1 MKDINVSVSV
11 VDGKTITSVQELVQQ
26 SAGKPVRIKAIPGGK
41 YLLAEGE
48 QGFAPE
54 NITLKRVGKNL
65 HVALEGT
72 DPDQPEL
79 IIEDFYEYEGQLV
92 GMAEDSTYHEYV
104 AVDGDDD
111 SAVAF
116 LIDGA
121 TSAQALGA
129 AELAGFGDGLAML
142 AGSVFPTAAL
152 GLGALGILGAGA
164 AIAGGGG
171 GSKNKPQPQIKAPVA
186 PEIGQILDNVGD
198 QQGAIQP
205 GQSTDDNTPTIT
217 GTGEPGS
224 TIEIIDNGNVI
235 GEVVVD
241 GNGNWEFTPAPLPDG
256 GHVITVRP
264 EGGNES
270 GGVEIIID
278 TQAPGQV
285 SIDGVTDD
293 FGPKTGAVAHQGQTD
308 DNTPTLNGRAE
319 PGSLVSIYDR
329 GQLLG
334 TTQADANGQ
343 WVFTPAALA
352 DGEHHFTAT
361 ATDAA
366 GNIGLPSELYAVTI
380 KTNGP
385 LKPEIGAIT
394 DNEGPIVG
402 ELDNPAVT
410 TTAPRPLSGSGEP
423 GDTVTIIDN
432 GNVIGEVVVGGNG
445 SWEFT
450 PAPLEEGN
458 HNFEVVV
465 TDPNGNSSEPSDP
478 WPVVIDTTA
487 PEKPGLGGDGHG
499 LGDILDDVGDIQG
512 SITPGGVTDDTKPTL
527 VGTGEPGDTVTI
539 IDNGNVIGS
548 VVVGENGQWTFT
560 PAEELAEGQH
570 DFSVIFTDPAGNS
583 SEASD
588 PWPVLIDTMAPEK
601 PQIGEVIDDIG
612 SVTGPI
618 GSGEVTDD
626 NKPTLSGSGEA
637 GGTVT
642 IIDNGQVIGETVVDE
657 NGQWT
662 FTPEEALED
671 GEHKFEVVITDPAG
685 NSSEPSDGH
694 VVIIDTAAPNK
705 PVIEE
710 VIDDIGSITGPI
722 DSGDVTDDNKPTLS
736 GSGEPGDTVT
746 IIDNGNAIGEVVVD
760 EKGEWTFTPEVALE
774 DGKHEF
780 EVVITDPAGNS
791 SEPSDPYVVI
801 IDTQAP
807 SKPTIDTVYDDQGDK
822 QGNLIAGETT
832 DDAKPTISGKA
843 EAGSTV
849 VIMDKGQEIGR
860 AQANEAGEWTFTP
873 STPLGN
879 GGHDLSVKA
888 IDAAGNASEPSDN
901 FGST

>member
-1 MKDINVSVSV
+1 MKEINVSVSV

-198 QQGAIQP
+198 QQGPSSQANRPTTTRQP
-205 GQSTDDNTPTIT
+205 SQVLASPFD
-217 GTGEPGS
+217 
-224 TIEIIDNGNVI
+224 IEIIDNGTLSASGRGRMALGV
-235 GEVVVD
+235 
-241 GNGNWEFTPAPLPDG
+241 TPAPLPDG

-352 DGEHHFTAT
+352 DGEHHFPQPRRMRPA
-361 ATDAA
+361 
-366 GNIGLPSELYAVTI
+366 ILVFLPNSMPSPSRPTVHSSPKSVRSPITKVRSWASWTI
-380 KTNGP
+380 QP
-385 LKPEIGAIT
+385 LP
-394 DNEGPIVG
+394 
-402 ELDNPAVT
+402 
-410 TTAPRPLSGSGEP
+410 TTAPRP
-423 GDTVTIIDN
+423 
-432 GNVIGEVVVGGNG
+432 
-445 SWEFT
+445 
-450 PAPLEEGN
+450 
-458 HNFEVVV
+458 
-465 TDPNGNSSEPSDP
+465 
-478 WPVVIDTTA
+478 
-487 PEKPGLGGDGHG
+487 
-499 LGDILDDVGDIQG
+499 
-512 SITPGGVTDDTKPTL
+512 
-527 VGTGEPGDTVTI
+527 
-539 IDNGNVIGS
+539 
-548 VVVGENGQWTFT
+548 
-560 PAEELAEGQH
+560 
-570 DFSVIFTDPAGNS
+570 
-583 SEASD
+583 
-588 PWPVLIDTMAPEK
+588 
-601 PQIGEVIDDIG
+601 
-612 SVTGPI
+612 
-618 GSGEVTDD
+618 
-626 NKPTLSGSGEA
+626 
-637 GGTVT
+637 
-642 IIDNGQVIGETVVDE
+642 
-657 NGQWT
+657 
-662 FTPEEALED
+662 
-671 GEHKFEVVITDPAG
+671 
-685 NSSEPSDGH
+685 
-694 VVIIDTAAPNK
+694 
-705 PVIEE
+705 
-710 VIDDIGSITGPI
+710 
-722 DSGDVTDDNKPTLS
+722 
-736 GSGEPGDTVT
+736 
-746 IIDNGNAIGEVVVD
+746 
-760 EKGEWTFTPEVALE
+760 
-774 DGKHEF
+774 
-780 EVVITDPAGNS
+780 
-791 SEPSDPYVVI
+791 
-801 IDTQAP
+801 
-807 SKPTIDTVYDDQGDK
+807 
-822 QGNLIAGETT
+822 
-832 DDAKPTISGKA
+832 
-843 EAGSTV
+843 
-849 VIMDKGQEIGR
+849 
-860 AQANEAGEWTFTP
+860 
-873 STPLGN
+873 
-879 GGHDLSVKA
+879 
-888 IDAAGNASEPSDN
+888 
-901 FGST
+901 